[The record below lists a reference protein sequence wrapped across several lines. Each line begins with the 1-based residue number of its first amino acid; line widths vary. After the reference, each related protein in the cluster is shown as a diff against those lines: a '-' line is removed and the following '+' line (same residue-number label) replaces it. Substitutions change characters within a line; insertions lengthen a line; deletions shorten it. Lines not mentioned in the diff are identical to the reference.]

1 MSNKFFTLHYL
12 QINGIDTINE
22 IKAPKYEKAK
32 QFVDASVAYGAIAP
46 YAGLLVIPPA
56 IINS

>member
-1 MSNKFFTLHYL
+1 MIYVCNYNL
-12 QINGIDTINE
+12 INCNATIKE
-22 IKAPKYEKAK
+22 IKEPKYEKEK
-32 QFVDASVAYGAIAP
+32 QFVDVSVAYGAIAP